1 MRVLLFSL
9 ILTLFFTSCTQKI
22 NISTFEPAVIDRASK
37 VKKIAIMDFEN
48 DSIGF
53 SSLLETLI
61 AQKRVYDETYFTV
74 VSRNE
79 LNRILEEQK
88 LQYSGLIDKN
98 STVKVGN
105 LIGVQA
111 MISGNVIDAS
121 FNKSSYYATRYR
133 CLDKKCKELREYLV
147 RCTKGTYNLNISLK
161 MSDVEFGDII
171 YADTFNKARTYNHCK
186 DEAGSLPNFGT
197 IMSSFSNDIANSFIS
212 KISPTKKIMSVE
224 LLDEPEI
231 DYNDKQ
237 DKLLE
242 YSLKYIESAR
252 YDKAE
257 QLLSELLTSTN
268 DKCYVAAYNLGVV
281 KESKG
286 EYKLAKQLYDLADSL
301 VLEPND
307 VINEAVKRI
316 NNQLQNRELV
326 NKQIEN

>member
-1 MRVLLFSL
+1 MKILLFCL
-9 ILTLFFTSCTQKI
+9 ISIIFFTSCTQKV
-22 NISTFEPAVIDRASK
+22 NISTFEPALVDRASK
-37 VKKIAIMDFEN
+37 VKKVSIMDFEN

-53 SSLLETLI
+53 SSLLESLI
-61 AQKRVYDETYFTV
+61 ANKRVYEEPYFTV

-79 LNRILEEQK
+79 LNRILDEQK
-88 LQYSGLIDKN
+88 LQYSGLVDKK

-111 MISGNVIDAS
+111 IISGNIIDAS
-121 FNKSSYYATRYR
+121 FNKSSYYVTRYK

-147 RCTKGTYNLNISLK
+147 RCTKGTYNLDISIK
-161 MSDVEFGDII
+161 ISDVEYGDII
-171 YADTFNKARTYNHCK
+171 YADTFNKTRTYNHCK
-186 DEAGSLPNFGT
+186 DQSGSLPNFGN
-197 IMSSFSNDIANSFIS
+197 IMSDFSNDISHKFIS

-224 LLDEPEI
+224 LLDSPEI
-231 DYNDKQ
+231 SYSDKQ
-237 DKLLE
+237 EKLLE

-257 QLLSELLTSTN
+257 QLLSELLTSTE

-286 EYKLAKQLYDLADSL
+286 EYKLAKQLYDLADEL

-307 VINEAVKRI
+307 IINEAVNRI

-326 NKQIEN
+326 NKQIED